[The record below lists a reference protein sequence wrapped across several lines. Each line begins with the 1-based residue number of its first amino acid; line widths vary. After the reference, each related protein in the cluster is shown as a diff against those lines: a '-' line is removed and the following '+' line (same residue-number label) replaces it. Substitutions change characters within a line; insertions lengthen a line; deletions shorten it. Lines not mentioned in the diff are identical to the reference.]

1 MATTSARRRTT
12 PHKPVAATPDAHD
25 FATRPYDL
33 VKEFVLALV
42 AVSLLTTG
50 LAAAFSSPD
59 EPAIT
64 MRSWAQAAPADVLAT
79 ATAELAGTSAS
90 ATYGPPYNSNAEG
103 QKLLGIPTQKL
114 GGVRIPVDSASLVLQ
129 PLAQVS
135 GDPRLRVALARWGAA
150 DPTRQKAWATR
161 YADALAKSGGTPP
174 APAGYGPVPLL
185 ASRLPHPGPVRW
197 PRGQPDLVGHLLRRD
212 QTRPLLLLS
221 DGAYLEDTARAQ
233 QLGGDQWGMMNETGN
248 YPGQPWMWLYTFWYQ
263 VKPFSTSDN
272 ADAQVWGLMIVL
284 TAGLMFLPLI
294 PGLRSHPALDPG
306 APAGLARLLPRPR
319 RRAAAARLGRSPR
332 RGAGRGP
339 ATDVGGRASVGSAA

>member
-1 MATTSARRRTT
+1 MATTSAWRRTT

-114 GGVRIPVDSASLVLQ
+114 GGVRIPVDSAALVLQ

-135 GDPRLRVALARWGAA
+135 GDTPLRVALALWGAA
-150 DPTRQKAWATR
+150 SSARQQAWATR

-174 APAGYGPVPLL
+174 TPVGFGPVPLL
-185 ASRLPHPGPVRW
+185 ASRLLTLARSG
-197 PRGQPDLVGHLLRRD
+197 GLEGSLTSSGTFYGSD

-272 ADAQVWGLMIVL
+272 ADAQVWGLMLVL

-294 PGLRSHPALDPG
+294 PGLRSIPRWIPVHRLVWRRYYRAHPAG
-306 APAGLARLLPRPR
+306 S
-319 RRAAAARLGRSPR
+319 GRSAR
-332 RGAGRGP
+332 
-339 ATDVGGRASVGSAA
+339 T

>member
-1 MATTSARRRTT
+1 MATTSVGRTT
-12 PHKPVAATPDAHD
+12 GRRPAARTPDAHD

-64 MRSWAQAAPADVLAT
+64 MRSWAQASPADVVAT
-79 ATAELAGTSAS
+79 ATAELAGTSTS
-90 ATYGPPYNSNAEG
+90 ATYGPPYNSAAEG

-129 PLAQVS
+129 PLAMVS
-135 GDPRLRVALARWGAA
+135 GDTPLHAALARWGAA
-150 DPTRQKAWATR
+150 SPSQQQTWATH
-161 YADALAKSGGTPP
+161 YADALAKAGDAAVPP
-174 APAGYGPVPLL
+174 QVGFGPVPLL
-185 ASRLPHPGPVRW
+185 AGRFLTLARSGGLEGSLTSS
-197 PRGQPDLVGHLLRRD
+197 GTFYGAD

-272 ADAQVWGLMIVL
+272 ADAQVWGLMLVL

-294 PGLRSHPALDPG
+294 PGLRSIPRWIPVYRLVWRRYYRAHA
-306 APAGLARLLPRPR
+306 AG
-319 RRAAAARLGRSPR
+319 G
-332 RGAGRGP
+332 
-339 ATDVGGRASVGSAA
+339 GGR